1 MLSAGTEALRKVN
14 PGITMGKTRCCP
26 TQLSQEQDL
35 LSPQQSSQGRI
46 TRVGTECILSY
57 KPSLAAGNHSFGISP
72 HKCSSQGFSILSWAA
87 LARSMCVHSIR
98 GQVQEFY
105 LYGCLSLKARIPS
118 GWPEWAQ
125 LLQFNPSLE
134 IEIGE
139 EILQC
144 IEKKKNPIR
153 KARKYSRSPNTHPGR
168 ATALETT
175 PFGLENFK
183 WEFLPPDCSRCLA
196 VLSTH
201 SNPWAKLSSDL

>member
-1 MLSAGTEALRKVN
+1 MLFAGTEALRKVN

-72 HKCSSQGFSILSWAA
+72 HQCSSQGFSILSWAA

-125 LLQFNPSLE
+125 LLQFNPSLDRE
-134 IEIGE
+134 RWGTTSMYWR
-139 EILQC
+139 
-144 IEKKKNPIR
+144 KKKKSNQESKKVQQKPKHKPR
-153 KARKYSRSPNTHPGR
+153 QSYSSGNNSIWPGKFQVRVFAFRLLSLFGSSVNTLQPLG
-168 ATALETT
+168 
-175 PFGLENFK
+175 
-183 WEFLPPDCSRCLA
+183 
-196 VLSTH
+196 
-201 SNPWAKLSSDL
+201 